1 MKKSISFLAL
11 SVLPAVTWAQFSLSG
26 KVQSADGEPLV
37 GANVGLNGTYYAAS
51 SDVNGDFILKGL
63 DEGTYTLK
71 VSYIGYAD
79 YEKEVQVSGETTLTV
94 EMSRKDYVA
103 DEITVTATRAGNK
116 TPIAHTNMSKEEIEA
131 NNLGVDLP
139 YLLDQTPS
147 VVVTSDAGAG
157 VGYTGIRIR
166 GTDPTR
172 ISVTVNG
179 IPINDAESQ
188 GSFLVNMPDFASSTD
203 NVQIQRG
210 VGTSTNGAGAFGGT
224 INLQTSQLKDKP
236 YAETSHSYGSFNT
249 RMHNVEV
256 GTGLLK
262 NHFTFDGRL
271 SQISSDGYIDRASSL
286 LRSYYWSGAYISKKT
301 SLRFINFKGKE
312 ITYQAWNGVPSDSL
326 ETNRTYN
333 AYNYPNEVDNY
344 MQDHYQLLFNQVIND
359 AFSFSTT
366 LHFTHG
372 EGYYEQYKGD
382 EYNEDLNF
390 GSKESLADYGLDT
403 IFTGNDTITETNLIR
418 RRWLDND
425 FYGGIFS
432 LNYDNGGK
440 LKAILGG
447 GWHNYVGRHFGE
459 VIWAEYASNGQLGH
473 VYYDNDAEKTD
484 FNVYLKANYQVTKK
498 LNVFADMQSRMV
510 NYEFLG
516 FDEVGTSVTQNANLN
531 FFNPK
536 AGLFYDINAKNSLY
550 ISWAVANKEPNRND
564 YTESSPSSRPKPEK
578 LMDYELGYQLNSRK
592 YRFGA
597 NVYYMDY
604 KDQLVLTGEIND
616 VGAYTRTNIDESY
629 RAGLELQGSVRPVE
643 QLLINMNATFSQNKV
658 KAFTEYVDNWDTGEQ
673 IAINYTNTDLSFS
686 PSTIVGGEVRYTPLN
701 TAKGTDKGHELA
713 LSLLPK
719 YVGKQYID
727 NTMSEDRRLDPY
739 LVTDFRLSYTMKNI
753 FFKELVFTLWV
764 RNLLDEEYETNAWV
778 YRYNTG
784 DEFYKL
790 DGYFPQAGRNFLVG
804 VKVRF

>member
-1 MKKSISFLAL
+1 M
-11 SVLPAVTWAQFSLSG
+11 LPAVTWAQFSLSG